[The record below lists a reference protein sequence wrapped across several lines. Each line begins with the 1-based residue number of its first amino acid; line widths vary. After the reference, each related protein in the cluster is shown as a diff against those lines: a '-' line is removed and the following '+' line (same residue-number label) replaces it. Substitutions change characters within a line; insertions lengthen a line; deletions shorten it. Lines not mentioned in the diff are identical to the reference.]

1 MANDVYHS
9 NDFDYGTVI
18 ANGVAFRD
26 VINSSS
32 SDTIYANPQPN
43 VFKGYSRTRSTG
55 NDVIYA
61 ASPNDTLDLSG
72 YLASEVTDTR
82 IGNDRVIGFG
92 SNGSVTIKGWYAGS
106 SLAVVFGAAPCTLA
120 NPTVTL
126 SPANPGRGCR

>member
-1 MANDVYHS
+1 MANDVYHT
-9 NDFDYGTVI
+9 NDFDYGTAI

-26 VINSSS
+26 VMNSSS

-82 IGNDRVIGFG
+82 TR
-92 SNGSVTIKGWYAGS
+92 
-106 SLAVVFGAAPCTLA
+106 
-120 NPTVTL
+120 
-126 SPANPGRGCR
+126 